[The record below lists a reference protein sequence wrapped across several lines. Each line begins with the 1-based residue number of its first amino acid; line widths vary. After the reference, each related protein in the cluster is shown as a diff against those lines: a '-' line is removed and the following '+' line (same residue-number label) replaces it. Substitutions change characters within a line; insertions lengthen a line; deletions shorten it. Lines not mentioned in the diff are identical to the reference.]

1 MKWFMPRPML
11 VRSLVLVAILTCTV
25 PIAAR
30 AQAVAQLVV
39 SSMQMRIEAG
49 ARGQIIIELLDEM
62 SRAIPLSRG
71 GLSVTSADT
80 TIATV
85 SNTGEVIGVRPGRT
99 QILIQAGA
107 FARRV
112 QVSVSASASGQP
124 PSPSVSQPGTPG
136 TSLPTTGQPTPVAAG
151 GSTAVSATIEPGN
164 IRLLP
169 SERFRPTFRIVLA
182 NGSQT
187 DATDVVWNTF
197 GAAIAIDPST
207 NELIAVLPGSG
218 VLGGRSAS
226 SGVTA
231 SVPVVVGEPVLVPD
245 PDSLLLS
252 SGITDTVYLV
262 APAQDRRRVT
272 QNLTWSSTE
281 PNVLRVLNPSLGIVE
296 ARDNGNADLIVT
308 GYTLTRRIPVRVT
321 PRISRIATAVEA
333 GTEIAL
339 GVGGSRALEAKA
351 YGMTDDVLPPTV
363 MMWRVADATLASV
376 TATGTIVGVREGK
389 TTVTLVA
396 SGLPPR
402 SWPVVVRDVK
412 VTVREKLLSVPA
424 GTTRPLVATLRT
436 RDQTDLGAATGARWL
451 STSPAVA
458 TVDPS
463 GTLNPKAPGRTTVIV
478 SQDGA
483 GTDSIQVFV
492 TGRALVSGTMGGVR
506 GIWQILS
513 GTDSTAALLLKS
525 DSGAIT
531 QAVWSPDRTRIAATY
546 EPLDRTGQPRVVMM
560 DADGRNWKTISPD
573 SIMASDPSWSRD
585 GRSLF
590 MAVRNPKVGMI
601 LRVSLVNGS
610 TSSIRQLG
618 EGQLRYPSVG
628 ADSADLLVR
637 VESKDAVDV
646 GRIRAGAI
654 TLLTSGRPREDLL
667 ATLRDGR
674 VLLAV
679 DSTGRNRPSSLQAG
693 TAGADAV
700 QSATAVSLPGG
711 LVITDISRGF
721 DDASVIVVARARSWP
736 GMSNQSIVVLRVPL
750 DGTEP
755 KVLLLLS
762 EKDFVTVRTD

>member
-1 MKWFMPRPML
+1 MKWSLPRHML
-11 VRSLVLVAILTCTV
+11 VLLAVLTCAAPVT
-25 PIAAR
+25 AR
-30 AQAVAQLVV
+30 AQTVSQLVV

-49 ARGQIIIELLDEM
+49 ARGQIIIELLDDM
-62 SRAIPLSRG
+62 SRAIPLDRG
-71 GLSVTSADT
+71 GLTVSSADT

-85 SNTGEVIGVRPGRT
+85 TGTGEVTGVRPGRT

-112 QVSVSASASGQP
+112 QVSVSAATGARPTAP
-124 PSPSVSQPGTPG
+124 PTSQPVTPA
-136 TSLPTTGQPTPVAAG
+136 TTAPVTGQPTPVAAG

-169 SERFRPTFRIVLA
+169 SERFRPTFRVVLA
-182 NGSQT
+182 NGSTT
-187 DATDVVWNTF
+187 DATDVVWTTF
-197 GAAIAIDPST
+197 GAAVAIDPATS
-207 NELIAVLPGSG
+207 ELVAVLPGSG

-252 SGITDTVYLV
+252 SGIMDTVYLV

-281 PNVLRVLNPSLGIVE
+281 PNVLRVLNPSQGIVE

-333 GTEIAL
+333 GTEITL
-339 GVGGSRALEAKA
+339 GVGGSKALEAKA
-351 YGMTDDVLPPTV
+351 YGMSDDVLPPTV

-412 VTVREKLLSVPA
+412 VSVREKLISVPT
-424 GTTRPLVATLRT
+424 GTPRPLTATLRA
-436 RDQTDLGAATGARWL
+436 RDQSDLGAATGARWP

-458 TVDPS
+458 TVDAN
-463 GTLNPKAPGRTTVIV
+463 GTLNPKTPGRTTVIV

-492 TGRALVSGTMGGVR
+492 TGRALVSGSMGGVR
-506 GIWQILS
+506 GIWQVLS
-513 GTDSTAALLLKS
+513 GNDSTAALLLKS
-525 DSGAIT
+525 DSGAIS
-531 QAVWSPDRTRIAATY
+531 QAVWSPDRTRIAATF
-546 EPLDRTGQPRVVMM
+546 EPLDRSGQSRIVVM

-573 SIMASDPSWSRD
+573 SIMASDPSWTRD
-585 GRSLF
+585 GRSVL

-601 LRVSLVNGS
+601 MRVSVVNGS
-610 TSSIRQLG
+610 ASSIRQVG
-618 EGQLRYPSVG
+618 EGQLRYPAVG
-628 ADSADLLVR
+628 SDTADLLVR
-637 VESKDAVDV
+637 VETKDAVDV
-646 GRIRAGAI
+646 GRIRAGNV
-654 TLLTSGRPREDLL
+654 TLLTSGKPREELM

-674 VLLAV
+674 LLLAV
-679 DSTGRNRPSSLQAG
+679 DSSGRNRPSSLQAG
-693 TAGADAV
+693 MAGASGV

-711 LVITDISRGF
+711 LVLTDISRGY
-721 DDASVIVVARARSWP
+721 DDGSVIVVARARSWP
-736 GMSNQSIVVLRVPL
+736 GVPNNSLVVLRVPL

>member
-1 MKWFMPRPML
+1 MKWSMPKHML
-11 VRSLVLVAILTCTV
+11 VLMTLLTCAAPVT
-25 PIAAR
+25 AR
-30 AQAVAQLVV
+30 AQTVSQLVV

-49 ARGQIIIELLDEM
+49 ARGQIIIELLDDM
-62 SRAIPLSRG
+62 SRAIPLDRG
-71 GLSVTSADT
+71 GLTVTSADT

-85 SNTGEVIGVRPGRT
+85 SGTGEVIGVRPGRT

-112 QVSVSASASGQP
+112 QVSVMAATSGARPATQP
-124 PSPSVSQPGTPG
+124 VSQPVTPA
-136 TSLPTTGQPTPVAAG
+136 TTAPATAQPTPVAAG

-164 IRLLP
+164 IRILP
-169 SERFRPTFRIVLA
+169 SERFRPTFRLVLA
-182 NGSQT
+182 NGTQA
-187 DATDVVWNTF
+187 DANDVVWTTF
-197 GAAIAIDPST
+197 GAAVAIDPAT
-207 NELIAVLPGSG
+207 NELVGVLPGSG

-226 SGVTA
+226 AGVTA
-231 SVPVVVGEPVLVPD
+231 SVPVVVGEPVLVGD
-245 PDSLLLS
+245 PDSLVLS
-252 SGITDTVYLV
+252 SGLMDTVYLV

-281 PNVLRVLNPSLGIVE
+281 PNVLRVLNPGAGIVE
-296 ARDNGNADLIVT
+296 ARDNGNADLIVM
-308 GYTLTRRIPVRVT
+308 GYGLTRRIPVRVT

-333 GTEIAL
+333 GTEISL

-351 YGMTDDVLPPTV
+351 YSMTDEVLPPSV

-376 TATGTIVGVREGK
+376 TATGTIVGVREGR
-389 TTVTLVA
+389 TTITLVA

-412 VTVREKLLSVPA
+412 ITVREKLISVPT
-424 GTTRPLVATLRT
+424 GTARPLAATLRA
-436 RDQTDLGAATGARWL
+436 RDQTDLGTASTARWL

-458 TVDPS
+458 TVDAN
-463 GTLNPKAPGRTTVIV
+463 GTLNPKTPGRTTVIV

-492 TGRALVSGTMGGVR
+492 TGRALVSGTMGGMR

-531 QAVWSPDRTRIAATY
+531 QAVWSPDRTKIAATY
-546 EPLDRTGQPRVVMM
+546 EPLDRTGHSRIVVM

-573 SIMASDPSWSRD
+573 SIMASDPSWARD

-601 LRVSLVNGS
+601 MRVSLVNGS
-610 TSSIRQLG
+610 SSSIRQVG
-618 EGQLRYPSVG
+618 EGQMRYPVVG
-628 ADSADLLVR
+628 ADTADLLVR

-646 GRIRAGAI
+646 GRIRAGSV
-654 TLLTSGRPREDLL
+654 TLLTSGRPREELL

-674 VLLAV
+674 LLIAV
-679 DSTGRNRPSSLQAG
+679 DSSGRNRPSSLQAV
-693 TAGADAV
+693 TPGADAV
-700 QSATAVSLPGG
+700 QSATAISLPGG
-711 LVITDISRGF
+711 LVITDISRGY

-736 GMSNQSIVVLRVPL
+736 GVSGQALVVLRIPL

-755 KVLLLLS
+755 KVLLLMS